1 MLDGENFPTAILVQ
15 FSSTHLLSW
24 SSPWGSP
31 SWLQP
36 HAVTSDQSLGQHTS
50 TALTCRK
57 YTPLGKFR
65 LSLKASARYQLS
77 SRALKIRGC
86 ECASTLSSFCY
97 YYIFFFKSGQLV
109 SWLRGTFPVFISVR
123 GRRLIAGADCGVNA
137 ADYRALIAMMRK
149 RLKSHWALKPFW
161 RVGTTSVESWCPD
174 QHLSLPDGFSISTEM
189 CWGEG

>member
-1 MLDGENFPTAILVQ
+1 MLDGEKFPAAILVQ
-15 FSSTHLLSW
+15 FSSTRFLSW

-36 HAVTSDQSLGQHTS
+36 HAQISI
-50 TALTCRK
+50 
-57 YTPLGKFR
+57 
-65 LSLKASARYQLS
+65 SAGTLLQP
-77 SRALKIRGC
+77 SRAV
-86 ECASTLSSFCY
+86 STCHLANSDSPWRPQQGTNFLPGPSKSWGMNVLLPSPSFV
-97 YYIFFFKSGQLV
+97 IFFLKSGQLV

-161 RVGTTSVESWCPD
+161 RVGTTSVESWCLD
-174 QHLSLPDGFSISTEM
+174 QQLSLPDGFSTSTEM